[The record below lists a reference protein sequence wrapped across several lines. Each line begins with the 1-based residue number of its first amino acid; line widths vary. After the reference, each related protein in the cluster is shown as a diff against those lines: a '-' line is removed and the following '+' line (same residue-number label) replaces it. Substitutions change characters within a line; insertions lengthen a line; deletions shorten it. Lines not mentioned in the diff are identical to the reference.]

1 MTRKE
6 IYKIIKWEKDKPIIE
21 CSVSPKN
28 KQHRYNKLSKKE
40 KEGKIKKTIS
50 LSTAN
55 RILNK
60 YISMPRIIRK
70 DFYLKSSNRKLR
82 VNF

>member
-6 IYKIIKWEKDKPIIE
+6 IHKIIKWAKDKPIVE
-21 CSVSPKN
+21 CALSAKN
-28 KQHRYNKLSKKE
+28 IQHRYNKLSEKE

-60 YISMPRIIRK
+60 YISMPRVIRK